1 MTGRSTTRVH
11 PRGRRGRSTPFCPG
25 FPGKTGVVYPLNRA
39 TCESLWATTTIT
51 QSLISSVDEATGVVN
66 RERRVRVHHARPDVL
81 QPRSLECAILGR
93 RVFRPGL

>member
-1 MTGRSTTRVH
+1 MSWINPRLTPGEEH
-11 PRGRRGRSTPFCPG
+11 PVLSG

-81 QPRSLECAILGR
+81 EPATA
-93 RVFRPGL
+93 P